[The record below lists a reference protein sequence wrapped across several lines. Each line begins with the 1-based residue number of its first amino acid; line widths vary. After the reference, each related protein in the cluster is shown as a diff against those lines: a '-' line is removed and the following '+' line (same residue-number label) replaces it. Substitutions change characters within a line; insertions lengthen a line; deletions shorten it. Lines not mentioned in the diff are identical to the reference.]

1 MLPEILYLYFVV
13 GVIGGYI
20 LGEILLP
27 LIFMP
32 FRKSSNKLRNADT
45 EDFPMFIGAYNPAA
59 HDLDEWKKLML

>member
-1 MLPEILYLYFVV
+1 MFAEIFYSYFVA
-13 GVIGGYI
+13 GVVGGYI
-20 LGEILLP
+20 LGEILIP

-32 FRKSSNKLRNADT
+32 FRKSSNKLCDADT